1 MLEARISS
9 RLCSSYL
16 GARLGSLFEVQ
27 LTSARG
33 SGSAWGSTRARIIS
47 SVLGSVELRARSS
60 ARSSVLGSAEDWLGA
75 EDSWFGLAWLR
86 TQFGSLRS
94 SWCLGSAR
102 GSARLGLEA
111 RPGSRLGPRLR
122 DLRSAWSPARLISV
136 RDFILNS
143 LWFGSAL
150 AWSSTRFGLVKSV
163 DLLTSH

>member
-1 MLEARISS
+1 MFKARISS

-16 GARLGSLFEVQ
+16 GLGSARYSRFSLRSWIGIGLGLDSGSENQVNARLS
-27 LTSARG
+27 
-33 SGSAWGSTRARIIS
+33 RAQ
-47 SVLGSVELRARSS
+47 SS
-60 ARSSVLGSAEDWLGA
+60 ARSSVLGSAENWLGA
-75 EDSWFGLAWLR
+75 GDSWFGLAWLR
-86 TQFGSLRS
+86 AQFGSLSS

-111 RPGSRLGPRLR
+111 RPGSRLRPRLR

-150 AWSSTRFGLVKSV
+150 AWSSTRLGLVKSD

>member
-1 MLEARISS
+1 M
-9 RLCSSYL
+9 
-16 GARLGSLFEVQ
+16 
-27 LTSARG
+27 
-33 SGSAWGSTRARIIS
+33 
-47 SVLGSVELRARSS
+47 LGSVEVRARSS

-102 GSARLGLEA
+102 DSARLGLEA

-150 AWSSTRFGLVKSV
+150 AWISTRFGLVKSV
-163 DLLTSH
+163 DLLTRSLCFESTYYFAETVSVRCRLIVLQRRRASIRLPRLAVDDFNHTVTR